1 MIRFLVMDVDGTLT
15 DGKIYMGATGEAM
28 KAFDVKDGCGIKE
41 ILPHYGI
48 IPVIITARESLILQN
63 RCAELNITEL
73 HQGVRDKMRCLKRI
87 LETHHGSMGEVAY
100 IGDDLLDLP
109 CIESVRNAGGLAGCP
124 SDAISSVVDN
134 CQFVSSNRSGE
145 GAVRD
150 FIEFII
156 SEQGSFPHMNCC
168 IDDAIDYIMSLDYEK
183 LSQGR
188 HEVSDGFFYNVM
200 EYVPAMENESVYE
213 SHRKYIDIQM
223 VVAGEEWLYKADVM
237 KLHRATE
244 YDTLN
249 DVVLYRDSV
258 QRGRMLLRPGTC
270 VVLYPEDAH
279 RTARRIDAPVKK
291 IVGKLRIE

>member
-1 MIRFLVMDVDGTLT
+1 
-15 DGKIYMGATGEAM
+15 
-28 KAFDVKDGCGIKE
+28 
-41 ILPHYGI
+41 
-48 IPVIITARESLILQN
+48 
-63 RCAELNITEL
+63 
-73 HQGVRDKMRCLKRI
+73 
-87 LETHHGSMGEVAY
+87 
-100 IGDDLLDLP
+100 
-109 CIESVRNAGGLAGCP
+109 
-124 SDAISSVVDN
+124 
-134 CQFVSSNRSGE
+134 
-145 GAVRD
+145 
-150 FIEFII
+150 
-156 SEQGSFPHMNCC
+156 
-168 IDDAIDYIMSLDYEK
+168 
-183 LSQGR
+183 
-188 HEVSDGFFYNVM
+188 M

-213 SHRKYIDIQM
+213 SHRKYIDIQR